1 MWLDDTCLSNGRSWL
16 QCLHHIHKFCFHNPQ
31 ISLHAYWHFLQ
42 YTITSRVLALLAIYE
57 LQLSCRVSSTETIVM
72 EATIFTHAYKL
83 FKTSRVSYFHLKMK
97 VITGLHRGTTPLPHI
112 RLNVNGVMPFIGLP
126 SLKLADLKSCW
137 KRCSFKSTGHVLY
150 HKSFIPPFQRSTQ
163 LLWCIITPPRSHL
176 TT

>member
-1 MWLDDTCLSNGRSWL
+1 MTVLLSTRGWVTRVFQTAVHGFSAGSTSMSFVFI
-16 QCLHHIHKFCFHNPQ
+16 IHK
-31 ISLHAYWHFLQ
+31 Y
-42 YTITSRVLALLAIYE
+42 ITSRVLALLIIYE

-72 EATIFTHAYKL
+72 EATIFVHAYKYKL
-83 FKTSRVSYFHLKMK
+83 LKTSRVSYFHLKMK
-97 VITGLHRGTTPLPHI
+97 VITGLHRGTPPLPHI

-126 SLKLADLKSCW
+126 SLMLADLKSCW

-163 LLWCIITPPRSHL
+163 LLWCIITPPRSQL